1 MSYRYIVKSYRWEN
15 GTIQANELEFTSEYD
30 AISYSRSIG
39 PAETIKIY
47 VEDEEIY
54 SSVAQP
60 TVSYA

>member
-1 MSYRYIVKSYRWEN
+1 MGYRYIVKSYRWES
-15 GTIQANELEFTSEYD
+15 GIIQTNEIEFSNEYD

-47 VEDEEIY
+47 VEDEVIF

-60 TVSYA
+60 AVSYA